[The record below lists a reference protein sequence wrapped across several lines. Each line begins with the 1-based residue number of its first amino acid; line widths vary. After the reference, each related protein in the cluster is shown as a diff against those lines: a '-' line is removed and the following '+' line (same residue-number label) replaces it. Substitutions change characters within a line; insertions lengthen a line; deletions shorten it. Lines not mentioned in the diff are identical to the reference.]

1 MARIVNLALNVEGQG
16 TILRETMPDRSSASN
31 LDQARADIA
40 ALYRGDEPAV
50 LSSLLPAARVTVA
63 ERTRIAARARALI
76 AAVREQA
83 KRGTGIEQF
92 LQEYRLST
100 PEGITL
106 LGLAEAFLRIPDA
119 PTADALIRDKL
130 GAGDWDAH
138 RGKSP
143 SPLVNASTQ
152 ALALTRHILGESEGD
167 GVVAR
172 LLAAG
177 GEPLLRNAVGAAMRI
192 MGGQFVLGRTI
203 EEALSNAEET
213 EALGFRHSYDML
225 GEGARTAPDAR
236 RYFESYRRAIAA
248 IGGRGDA
255 AANINMRPNI
265 SVKLSALHPR
275 YETAQA
281 ERAVCEL
288 SERLLALAR
297 AAKESGI
304 GLTVDAE
311 EAERLELSL
320 DVIAR
325 VAASTE
331 IAGWEGLG
339 LAVQAYQKR
348 ARPLIDWIDAL
359 GGSLKRRFLV
369 RLVKGAYWDAEI
381 KRAQERGLA
390 GYPVFTRK
398 PATDASYLACAR
410 AMLAAGHIYP
420 AFATHNALSVA
431 TILEWIGPRR
441 DLEFQRLHGMG
452 DGLYEPLIAGDG
464 IACRIYAPVG
474 VHRDLLAY
482 LVRRLLENGANTSFV
497 HRIADPQ
504 VPIKA
509 LIEDPTEAVER
520 AGCAPHPRI
529 PLPRDLYG
537 AERRN
542 SHGIDLSDT
551 RTISRLT
558 AALETAWAEPHD
570 AAPIVDGEEIVTG
583 EPRPVTDPADRRRT
597 VGQVGEA
604 TPAIVTAAVQAAAR
618 AADRWNA
625 RGVEDRAVVL
635 ERMAD
640 LLEED
645 RIALMALA
653 IREAGKTIPDA
664 VAEVREAVDYC
675 RYYAVQARRAFAP
688 TPLPGPTGESNHLAL
703 AGRGVIACIS
713 PWNFPLAIFLGQI
726 AAALVAGNAV
736 VAKPAPQTPLIAA
749 RAVRLFHRAGVP
761 HDALHLVPGGTDV
774 GQTLVA
780 DPRIRGVAF
789 TGSTGAARTIAQA
802 LAAKDGPIAPLIAE
816 TGGINAMIVDSSALP
831 ERVVDDVLASA
842 FQSAGQRCSALRI
855 LYLQDDTADA
865 VLDMLKGA
873 MDELVVGDPGRI
885 ETDVG
890 PVIDGTAHKRL
901 AERLSS
907 GIGNIIHRRPLPPA
921 CEHGWF
927 VAPHLVAL
935 ERPEQLREEVFG
947 PILHVVR
954 WPSDRLDAVVDAINA
969 TGFGLTLGVET
980 RIGSTIE
987 RVRARARVGNLYVN
1001 RSMIGAVVGAQPFG
1015 GEGLSGTGPKA
1026 GGPHYVPRFAV
1037 ERTVSIDTTLAGGN
1051 ASLMAMGDGGDE
1063 S

>member
-1 MARIVNLALNVEGQG
+1 
-16 TILRETMPDRSSASN
+16 MPDHPPAPDLEQR
-31 LDQARADIA
+31 RAAIA
-40 ALYRGDEPAV
+40 ALTRADERTV
-50 LSSLLPAARVTVA
+50 LSSLLPAARLGVE
-63 ERTRIAARARALI
+63 ERTRVAARASDLVAVVRAQ
-76 AAVREQA
+76 AA
-83 KRGTGIEQF
+83 RGAGIEQF

-100 PEGITL
+100 PEGVTL

-143 SPLVNASTQ
+143 SALVNASTQ

-203 EEALSNAEET
+203 DEALGNAQT
-213 EALGFRHSYDML
+213 AEAAGFRHSYDML
-225 GEGARTAPDAR
+225 GEGARTTRDAE
-236 RYFESYRRAIAA
+236 RYFEAYRRAIAA
-248 IGGRGDA
+248 IGARAPAGDDV
-255 AANINMRPNI
+255 NERPNI
-265 SVKLSALHPR
+265 SVKLSALYPR
-275 YETAQA
+275 YEASHA
-281 ERAVCEL
+281 ERARSAL
-288 SERLLALAR
+288 SDRLLALAR
-297 AAKESGI
+297 AARDAGI

-311 EAERLELSL
+311 EAERMQLSL
-320 DVIAR
+320 DIVAR
-325 VAASTE
+325 AASSSE
-331 IAGWEGLG
+331 IGGWDGLG

-348 ARPLIDWIDAL
+348 ARPAIDWIDAL
-359 GGSLKRRFLV
+359 GAALKRRFLV

-381 KRAQERGLA
+381 KRAQERGLD

-398 PATDASYLACAR
+398 AATDVSYLACAR
-410 AMLAAGHIYP
+410 AMLDAAHVYP

-431 TILEWIGPRR
+431 AIRDWIGPRR

-452 DGLYEPLIAGDG
+452 EELYEPLVAREGF
-464 IACRIYAPVG
+464 ACRIYAPVG

-497 HRIADPQ
+497 HQIADPQ
-504 VPIKA
+504 VPIA
-509 LIEDPTEAVER
+509 RLIADPAEAIAR
-520 AGCAPHPRI
+520 CGGAPHPRI

-537 AERRN
+537 AERQN
-542 SHGIDLSDT
+542 SRGIDLSDEAT
-551 RTISRLT
+551 LARL
-558 AALETAWAEPHD
+558 AAGLEAAWAERHE
-570 AAPIVDGEEIVTG
+570 AAPIVDGEDVAARER
-583 EPRPVTDPADRRRT
+583 RPVLDPSDRRREA
-597 VGQVGEA
+597 GQVHEA
-604 TPAIVTAAVQAAAR
+604 TPALVATAVASAAR
-618 AADRWNA
+618 AAAAWDA
-625 RGVEDRAVVL
+625 RGADDRAAIL

-645 RIALMALA
+645 HIAMMALA
-653 IREAGKTIPDA
+653 IREAGKTIADA

-675 RYYAVQARRAFAP
+675 RYYALQARRAFAP
-688 TPLPGPTGESNHLAL
+688 LALAGPTGESNRLTL
-703 AGRGVIACIS
+703 AGRGVIGCIS

-726 AAALVAGNAV
+726 SAALVAGNAV

-749 RAVRLFHRAGVP
+749 RAVRLFHRAGIPPDV
-761 HDALHLVPGGTDV
+761 LHLVPGGTDI
-774 GQTLVA
+774 GQALTA
-780 DPRIRGVAF
+780 DPRVRGIAF
-789 TGSTGAARTIAQA
+789 TGSTGAARSIARA

-855 LYLQDDTADA
+855 LYLQDDTADT

-873 MDELVVGDPGRI
+873 MDELTIGDPGRI
-885 ETDVG
+885 ETDIG
-890 PVIDGTAHKRL
+890 PVIDGAASKRL
-901 AERLSS
+901 ADRLES
-907 GIGNIIHRRPLPPA
+907 GIGSVIHRRELPPA
-921 CEHGWF
+921 CAHGWF
-927 VAPHLVAL
+927 VAPHLIAI
-935 ERPEQLREEVFG
+935 ERPDQLREEVFG

-954 WPSDRLDAVVDAINA
+954 WQADRLDNVVEAINA
-969 TGFGLTLGVET
+969 AGYGLTLGVQT
-980 RIGSTIE
+980 RIGHTIE
-987 RVRARARVGNLYVN
+987 RVRAHARVGNLYIN
-1001 RSMIGAVVGAQPFG
+1001 RSMIGAAVGAQPFG

-1037 ERTVSIDTTLAGGN
+1037 ERTVSADTTLAGGN
-1051 ASLMAMGDGGDE
+1051 ASLMAMGDDGDE